1 MNVRVAAVVVLLGLA
16 GAAPADAASACTA
29 RPNFVLLLHGG
40 TLEIRRDVAQRLEVI
55 RQVLAQGR
63 ERLRSGAT
71 ALDVAEYTVRML
83 EDSAAF
89 NAGRGSNA
97 NRAGFIETDASIMDG
112 NGMRAGSVA
121 SMRRV
126 RNAVSAARLVMEKTE
141 NVMFVGDRGEDT
153 VIQLGA
159 ESVGPEYFIN
169 SQSTDAGAM
178 RPHGTVGAAVLDR
191 CGHLA
196 AATST
201 GGFGAKIPGRV
212 GDSPIIGAGVFA
224 DDSTLAL
231 SATGHGEYFIR
242 FSVARNIADRMRYLR
257 ESVGKAADEVIREEL
272 PKANVEEAGVIAVD
286 PHGRIA
292 MTFHAEGMTR
302 GLTSESIAPA
312 AYAYE
317 RPNAGVPETAR

>member
-1 MNVRVAAVVVLLGLA
+1 MRFRVAAV
-16 GAAPADAASACTA
+16 AALCFLPNAAAVASENICSA

-55 RQVLAQGR
+55 RTVLTQGR
-63 ERLRSGAT
+63 ERLRNGAT
-71 ALDVAEYTVRML
+71 ALDVAEAAVGML

-97 NRAGFIETDASIMDG
+97 NRAGFVETDASIMDG

-126 RNAVSAARLVMEKTE
+126 RNAVSAARLVMEKTQ

-159 ESVGPEYFIN
+159 ATVGPEYFTN
-169 SQSTDAGAM
+169 TQSTDPRAM

-242 FSVARNIADRMRYLR
+242 FSVARNIADRMKYLHESVQAAAHEVILR
-257 ESVGKAADEVIREEL
+257 EL
-272 PKANVEEAGVIAVD
+272 PRAHVEEAGVIAVD
-286 PHGRIA
+286 PQGRIA

-302 GLTSESIAPA
+302 GMTTESLAPA
-312 AYAYE
+312 VYAYE
-317 RPNAGVPETAR
+317 PPNR